1 MNQLTLKITGSSYLN
16 NAHLLIDNQPI
27 RMKKNK
33 FGSTIATYHTKK
45 DKVNLKLVT
54 YLDHGGIFWYFTQLY
69 FFIISVFGIFDTHEK
84 VKYTIISYDADIL
97 VQKNTNITLQC
108 NTKKG
113 NKLYKVRN
121 KWLNFFSHKAFIY
134 DSNGH
139 KIACV
144 KNPLFSG
151 KRFVF
156 QGYEDEILIDGDFFS
171 LQSTIMR
178 NGESMGTINREFTLV
193 RDSFC
198 LEGAE
203 EDIPFLI
210 ALVIAIDNIQDK
222 IRGR

>member
-1 MNQLTLKITGSSYLN
+1 MKVFIKNKLVSLRGSSTVTDEN
-16 NAHLLIDNQPI
+16 NQNVFVVKGKLFSPT
-27 RMKKNK
+27 RKKR
-33 FGSTIATYHTKK
+33 IC
-45 DKVNLKLVT
+45 DM
-54 YLDHGGIFWYFTQLY
+54 
-69 FFIISVFGIFDTHEK
+69 E
-84 VKYTIISYDADIL
+84 
-97 VQKNTNITLQC
+97 
-108 NTKKG
+108 G

-121 KWLNFFSHKAFIY
+121 KWFNFFSHKAFIY

-144 KNPLFSG
+144 KHPFFSA
-151 KRFVF
+151 KKFLI
-156 QGYEDEILIDGDFFS
+156 QGYEDEIIIDGDFFS
-171 LQSTIMR
+171 LQSTIMK
-178 NGESMGTINREFTLV
+178 NGEVMGTINREFTIV